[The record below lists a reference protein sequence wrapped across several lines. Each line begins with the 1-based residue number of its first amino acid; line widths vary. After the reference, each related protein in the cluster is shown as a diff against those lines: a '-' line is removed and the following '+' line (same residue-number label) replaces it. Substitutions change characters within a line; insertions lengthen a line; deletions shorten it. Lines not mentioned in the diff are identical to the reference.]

1 MDEKNEKRSINQYLK
16 LIFEKSQE
24 TILIQQL
31 EKLIK
36 KNYKGNS
43 QKEKEEYLIKFL
55 HIIKT
60 EIFESQYKKYII
72 HGDMTIFY
80 SIFCMFKSLGLNN
93 EHILFF
99 EVIEPLFEFFQKKDG
114 KIVCTSVN
122 ILIKMIRGNKNFIL
136 KYFNYIFDK
145 LIILI
150 LRKEIEIRNSGYF
163 LDEIMKNDIGTIFQ
177 ENYSEKNEKIKLNLK
192 SIIDYLIKKLD
203 EDMNYPALDILI
215 VSWFD
220 FFETMPKINLFNNY
234 TQIIPKLFQ
243 MLSSKAKEEI
253 SSSEFCLKK
262 IIKNIDILY
271 EDLIKEDSKII
282 FQILET
288 IINNCY
294 EIEISEQIKK
304 CSFEL
309 LEIFLKKYNK
319 IMQEYYDYREL
330 FPNEENIN
338 NSTLSK
344 INDSSSDDENKEK
357 EKTEKKS
364 IVNKELVRIKSL
376 IHFKLFPN
384 ILEVII
390 QNTIINSNRPI
401 IYNQI
406 NKCNS
411 IFMSIMDMFKK
422 DYFYNIMQQNFCFQ
436 NVIIKYIKDSQI
448 NEININLLFDWISL
462 LYEIKLFFDEEYL
475 EHLMFRVPEI
485 NEINILRILEILNKI
500 SLEKKCI
507 KFNKNII
514 EIIIQKLNES
524 PEMINSF
531 GILILKKL
539 VKSINVIT
547 LFEEM
552 SGILLENKDIYFV
565 LRMINLFNKF
575 LIMEDEAHDIRNL
588 LSKFGNEIKS
598 KSFFKK
604 LFSLWSFNPF
614 CTLILVLLSNNF
626 ELGYSLIKHIS
637 KMKLKA
643 EDYIELGQVVQVF
656 ESSVFNHVRIKLLN
670 PKKFAYLIKTLY
682 AILLLLPQGQAFDSL
697 NTRLR
702 CLEIIHNLDDNE
714 DEEEEE
720 EEDED
725 EEEEEKEEVISN
737 INETKHGEE
746 SSKLSNKLFKNSEN
760 DFNKIFL
767 IEKKNGEVIDKETY
781 QNKTIKDYDDIFIEA
796 QRKKKDFEDKINESG
811 QIRQVCYSPIFHLNR
826 NNIPKDSNSYIFKA
840 AGYI

>member
-1 MDEKNEKRSINQYLK
+1 MR
-16 LIFEKSQE
+16 
-24 TILIQQL
+24 T
-31 EKLIK
+31 
-36 KNYKGNS
+36 
-43 QKEKEEYLIKFL
+43 
-55 HIIKT
+55 
-60 EIFESQYKKYII
+60 
-72 HGDMTIFY
+72 
-80 SIFCMFKSLGLNN
+80 
-93 EHILFF
+93 
-99 EVIEPLFEFFQKKDG
+99 P
-114 KIVCTSVN
+114 
-122 ILIKMIRGNKNFIL
+122 R
-136 KYFNYIFDK
+136 
-145 LIILI
+145 
-150 LRKEIEIRNSGYF
+150 
-163 LDEIMKNDIGTIFQ
+163 
-177 ENYSEKNEKIKLNLK
+177 
-192 SIIDYLIKKLD
+192 
-203 EDMNYPALDILI
+203 
-215 VSWFD
+215 
-220 FFETMPKINLFNNY
+220 
-234 TQIIPKLFQ
+234 
-243 MLSSKAKEEI
+243 
-253 SSSEFCLKK
+253 
-262 IIKNIDILY
+262 
-271 EDLIKEDSKII
+271 
-282 FQILET
+282 
-288 IINNCY
+288 
-294 EIEISEQIKK
+294 
-304 CSFEL
+304 
-309 LEIFLKKYNK
+309 
-319 IMQEYYDYREL
+319 
-330 FPNEENIN
+330 
-338 NSTLSK
+338 
-344 INDSSSDDENKEK
+344 

-364 IVNKELVRIKSL
+364 VVNKEQARIKSL

-390 QNTIINSNRPI
+390 LNTIINSNRPI

-411 IFMSIMDMFKK
+411 IFMNIMDMFKK

-539 VKSINVIT
+539 VKTINVIT

-552 SGILLENKDIYFV
+552 SGLLLENKDIYFI

-588 LSKFGNEIKS
+588 LSKFGNES

-682 AILLLLPQGQAFDSL
+682 AVLLLLPQGQAFDSL

-714 DEEEEE
+714 DEEEE
-720 EEDED
+720 DED
-725 EEEEEKEEVISN
+725 EEEEEEEKEEEEEVISN

-796 QRKKKDFEDKINESG
+796 QRKKRILKI
-811 QIRQVCYSPIFHLNR
+811 
-826 NNIPKDSNSYIFKA
+826 K
-840 AGYI
+840 

>member
-1 MDEKNEKRSINQYLK
+1 MDEKNEKRSINYNINQYLK
-16 LIFEKSQE
+16 VIFEKSQE

-36 KNYKGNS
+36 KNYKGNN

-60 EIFESQYKKYII
+60 EILESQYKKYII

-93 EHILFF
+93 DQILFF
-99 EVIEPLFEFFQKKDG
+99 ELIEPLFEFFQKKDG
-114 KIVCTSVN
+114 KIVCTSVS

-136 KYFNYIFDK
+136 EYFNYIFDK

-150 LRKEIEIRNSGYF
+150 LRKEIEIRNSGYY

-203 EDMNYPALDILI
+203 KDMNYPALDILI

-282 FQILET
+282 FQILEI

-330 FPNEENIN
+330 FPNDENIN
-338 NSTLSK
+338 NSTSSK
-344 INDSSSDDENKEK
+344 INDSSSDDENREK

-364 IVNKELVRIKSL
+364 VVNKEQARIKSL

-390 QNTIINSNRPI
+390 RNTIINSNRPI

-411 IFMSIMDMFKK
+411 IFMNIMDMFKK

-436 NVIIKYIKDSQI
+436 NIIIKYIKDSQI

-500 SLEKKCI
+500 SLEKKCD

-539 VKSINVIT
+539 VKTINVIT

-552 SGILLENKDIYFV
+552 SGLLLENKDIYFI

-588 LSKFGNEIKS
+588 LSKFGNES

-643 EDYIELGQVVQVF
+643 EDFIELGQVVQVF

-682 AILLLLPQGQAFDSL
+682 AILLLLPQGKAFDSL

-702 CLEIIHNLDDNE
+702 CLEIIHNLDDSE
-714 DEEEEE
+714 DEEE
-720 EEDED
+720 D
-725 EEEEEKEEVISN
+725 EEEEVISN
-737 INETKHGEE
+737 IN
-746 SSKLSNKLFKNSEN
+746 SKLSNKCFKNSEN
-760 DFNKIFL
+760 EFNKIL
-767 IEKKNGEVIDKETY
+767 IEKKKW
-781 QNKTIKDYDDIFIEA
+781 
-796 QRKKKDFEDKINESG
+796 RS
-811 QIRQVCYSPIFHLNR
+811 NR
-826 NNIPKDSNSYIFKA
+826 
-840 AGYI
+840 